1 MVEMQD
7 EFETLDDWFI
17 ESLKTYKDLHVFQL
31 EHPTQVIEWTSG
43 KTVCVAGYSSSKNEI
58 LELRLPLKLFAD
70 ENKGLCAERD
80 FKVVHGGFTEGPT
93 RCLKHVP
100 GTRCVVT
107 NDGQNTD
114 LQVWDLGGDDSDV
127 IRRTGSVKGG
137 NVSETGSR
145 IAAPPST
152 PPQVLH
158 GARSSSV
165 QLTQLISG
173 QTLYK
178 LETSSDKP
186 LSSLQFV
193 SDSVFL
199 ASCSDGSV
207 YVADARTSAA
217 PQRLPPPT
225 PSDESG
231 VWWTDTSVAP
241 QQADCKLVRLSSSGR
256 AVVSDWRSLGGVV
269 CQAQLDIQ
277 TRPHE
282 LKDVTVSWAP
292 TLDGYISVSG
302 RCLHTLMQI

>member
-1 MVEMQD
+1 M
-7 EFETLDDWFI
+7 
-17 ESLKTYKDLHVFQL
+17 
-31 EHPTQVIEWTSG
+31 SG
-43 KTVCVAGYSSSKNEI
+43 
-58 LELRLPLKLFAD
+58 
-70 ENKGLCAERD
+70 
-80 FKVVHGGFTEGPT
+80 
-93 RCLKHVP
+93 
-100 GTRCVVT
+100 
-107 NDGQNTD
+107 
-114 LQVWDLGGDDSDV
+114 
-127 IRRTGSVKGG
+127 
-137 NVSETGSR
+137 TGSR

-158 GARSSSV
+158 GARSGSV
-165 QLTQLISG
+165 QLTQLISR

-178 LETSSDKP
+178 LGKTISSVQMTDCRNVHITLCVFVPPTEASSDKP

-193 SDSVFL
+193 SDSIFL

-207 YVADARTSAA
+207 YVADVRTSAA
-217 PQRLPPPT
+217 PQRLPPP
-225 PSDESG
+225 SDESV

-256 AVVSDWRSLGGVV
+256 AVVSDLRSLEGVV
-269 CQAQLDIQ
+269 CRAQLDIQ